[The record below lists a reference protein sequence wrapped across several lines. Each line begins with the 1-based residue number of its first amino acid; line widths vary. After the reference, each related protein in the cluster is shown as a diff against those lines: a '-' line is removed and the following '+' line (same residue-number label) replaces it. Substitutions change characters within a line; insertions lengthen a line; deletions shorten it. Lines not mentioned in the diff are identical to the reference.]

1 MLEIATPQL
10 VTGPQQEALPAHA
23 ETLSTFHQILSAL
36 NPLQYIPV
44 VGTIYRAVTGDEI
57 PEPLRRVG
65 TLIVSFLMGGPVG
78 AMINV
83 GIFAAEKLTGFDIDK
98 TGQAALHGDLPGDP
112 AGAPGGATAVAGGTP
127 VPMPTAEGAPAQVAG
142 PDLPASLVFASVARP
157 SSPAL
162 SPPASPPASAEA
174 WSPAQ
179 LAAYG
184 VGTTGD
190 GTLKLADLRGAD
202 VLNSL
207 ELTRVQ
213 MVRTAYDRATN
224 LTH

>member
-10 VTGPQQEALPAHA
+10 VTGPQQVDLPAQA
-23 ETLSTFHQILSAL
+23 ESHVTFHQILSAL

-57 PEPLRRVG
+57 PEPVRRIG
-65 TLIVSFLMGGPVG
+65 SLIASFLMGGPVG
-78 AMINV
+78 ALINV
-83 GIFAAEKLTGFDIDK
+83 GMFAAEKLTGFDIDK
-98 TGQAALHGDLPGDP
+98 TGQAALHGGLPG
-112 AGAPGGATAVAGGTP
+112 ATPSVPAVASSTP
-127 VPMPTAEGAPAQVAG
+127 GPAQTAMIAPAQIAG
-142 PDLPASLVFASVARP
+142 PDLSAPLVFASVGALP
-157 SSPAL
+157 SG
-162 SPPASPPASAEA
+162 PASAPASAEA

-184 VGTTGD
+184 VSTTGD
-190 GTLKLADLRGAD
+190 GALKLADLRGAD

-213 MVRTAYDRATN
+213 MVRSAYDRATS

>member
-23 ETLSTFHQILSAL
+23 ESHVTFHQILSAL

-57 PEPLRRVG
+57 AEPLRRVG

-78 AMINV
+78 ALINV
-83 GIFAAEKLTGFDIDK
+83 GVFAAEKITGFDIDK

-112 AGAPGGATAVAGGTP
+112 AGASAVASATQAAAQ
-127 VPMPTAEGAPAQVAG
+127 TAMAAPAPVDG
-142 PDLPASLVFASVARP
+142 PDLPAPLVFASVGAR
-157 SSPAL
+157 SSG
-162 SPPASPPASAEA
+162 PASAPGSADA

-184 VGTTGD
+184 VSTSGD
-190 GTLKLADLRGAD
+190 GTLKLGDVEGTD

-213 MVRTAYDRATN
+213 MVRTAYDRATSLVN
-224 LTH
+224 

>member
-23 ETLSTFHQILSAL
+23 ESHVTFHQILSAL

-78 AMINV
+78 ALINV
-83 GIFAAEKLTGFDIDK
+83 GVFAAEKITGFDIDK
-98 TGQAALHGDLPGDP
+98 TGQAALHGDLPGNP
-112 AGAPGGATAVAGGTP
+112 AGGSAVASATQAAAR
-127 VPMPTAEGAPAQVAG
+127 TAMATPAQVDG
-142 PDLPASLVFASVARP
+142 PDLPAPLVFASVGAR
-157 SSPAL
+157 SSG
-162 SPPASPPASAEA
+162 PASAPGSADA

-184 VGTTGD
+184 VSTSED
-190 GTLKLADLRGAD
+190 GTLKLGDVQGAD

-213 MVRTAYDRATN
+213 MVRTAYDRATSLVN
-224 LTH
+224 